1 MQAAGAL
8 LTPAARAFG
17 VRQPPPR
24 PTGAVTIAWVDPDQ
38 PLPPPQRALRE
49 PNGLLAAG
57 RDLSARRLL
66 EAYRHGIFPWY
77 TQGQPVLWWC
87 PDPRMVLFLDEFKV
101 SRSLGKTLRRMRAD
115 PAWRVTLDGAFER
128 VMRAC
133 AEPREGQDGTW
144 ITPAILAAYTALH
157 RQGAAHSVEVWRNGE
172 LAGGLYGVAI
182 GRMFFGESMFT
193 RVPDASK
200 AALSALVAL
209 LRGAGFRVIDCQ
221 QNTGHLASL
230 GAREID
236 RARFLQ
242 LVSELTGQPAPEW
255 AGLHIEL
262 PDA

>member
-1 MQAAGAL
+1 
-8 LTPAARAFG
+8 
-17 VRQPPPR
+17 
-24 PTGAVTIAWVDPDQ
+24 
-38 PLPPPQRALRE
+38 
-49 PNGLLAAG
+49 
-57 RDLSARRLL
+57 
-66 EAYRHGIFPWY
+66 
-77 TQGQPVLWWC
+77 
-87 PDPRMVLFLDEFKV
+87 
-101 SRSLGKTLRRMRAD
+101 
-115 PAWRVTLDGAFER
+115 
-128 VMRAC
+128 
-133 AEPREGQDGTW
+133 
-144 ITPAILAAYTALH
+144 
-157 RQGAAHSVEVWRNGE
+157 
-172 LAGGLYGVAI
+172 VAI